1 MNSVI
6 IDLYMIQS
14 YDQSRVARGR
24 VRPERAELCPFHEA
38 RGRSIDP
45 SLSHYRDG
53 FLPILGDYVSH
64 RRLWAEA
71 GNAASP
77 ISTSSGTIRVAR
89 WPPCYRAPLGP
100 LTHPDRFCLGHAMSC
115 DQTGKLLTNEPKLQ
129 RWV

>member
-1 MNSVI
+1 MMTLVVLEALVNSVI

-38 RGRSIDP
+38 RGCSINP
-45 SLSHYRDG
+45 CLSHYRDG
-53 FLPILGDYVSH
+53 FLPILGDYVSR

-77 ISTSSGTIRVAR
+77 ISTSSGTIPNSDQKKQRR
-89 WPPCYRAPLGP
+89 NSDFRCRP
-100 LTHPDRFCLGHAMSC
+100 GHAFHCHNQGSH
-115 DQTGKLLTNEPKLQ
+115 PKE
-129 RWV
+129 